1 MVCISGLGECMV
13 GWTKSGTLES
23 LGVHIDFLHMK
34 LNFLFI
40 FGINS
45 LLYMKFNKI
54 KKIMIWTLL
63 WTSEKTAHFR
73 MPKSP

>member
-1 MVCISGLGECMV
+1 MV

-34 LNFLFI
+34 LNLFY
-40 FGINS
+40 FFCINS

-54 KKIMIWTLL
+54 KKIMI
-63 WTSEKTAHFR
+63 
-73 MPKSP
+73 